1 FAEYLGVA
9 LQLTNIL
16 RDVKKDYQ
24 EERIYL
30 PAEDMREFGYTEED
44 LKNSIYNDN
53 FKKMMKRKYFFYGF
67 NLLVIALIALIIGCS
82 SKKKDVIAELGDEKI
97 YLYEFENQYL
107 KSIGNNLD
115 TAKTKSL
122 AERKEYLELMIKFR
136 LKVKDAKDKGFLNSP
151 EVQKDLGDYKKNF
164 ISTFLV
170 DKVEPKIKELWE
182 RKKFE
187 IRASHILINLPQ
199 TTTPEDSVKAF
210 LKADTVIK
218 RLKKG
223 EDFDVVAREMSDDQ
237 SAKTNSGDL
246 YYFTAG
252 MTVPEFEDAIYDLKI
267 GEYTKKPVRT
277 MFGLHI
283 VKLTDK
289 KKRNEGIRAA
299 HILIQDIKDTVT
311 GKVIDSTTSY
321 NKAKDILA
329 RIRNGEDFTK
339 LATELSEDP
348 GSKPRGGDLGFFDRR
363 RMVQSFDST
372 AFSLKVGQVSDLVR
386 TPFGWHIIKLLE
398 VKEYQPFEKQKEGLK
413 SEFKRSPGYKQAYT
427 KFLNYF
433 ASKIDSNK
441 IFNDLKLDSIFNDQ
455 DKQKVLATYKG
466 GDIKITD
473 IIQYF
478 NVNKEFASNGA
489 NYATVKRVI
498 EGCSDTPILNLL
510 AVKEK
515 IEKDEDYLDLYNEYQ
530 NGLLSFK
537 IDQEELW
544 SKIKITDQDI
554 QTYYEANK
562 QKYTFTE
569 NNEQKF
575 KPVDEVKSEIS
586 QTLQQE
592 KFKELEKNYIDG
604 LKQKYPVKIHD
615 NIIEKA
621 FKN

>member
-1 FAEYLGVA
+1 
-9 LQLTNIL
+9 
-16 RDVKKDYQ
+16 
-24 EERIYL
+24 
-30 PAEDMREFGYTEED
+30 
-44 LKNSIYNDN
+44 
-53 FKKMMKRKYFFYGF
+53 MMKRKYFFYGF

-97 YLYEFENQYL
+97 LLYEFENQYL

-115 TAKTKSL
+115 TAKNKSL
-122 AERKEYLELMIKFR
+122 EERKEYLDLMIKFR
-136 LKVKDAKDKGFLNSP
+136 LKVKDAKDKGYLNSP
-151 EVQKDLGDYKKNF
+151 EIQKDLGEYKKNF

-170 DKVEPKIKELWE
+170 DKEVVEPKIKELWE

-199 TTTPEDSVKAF
+199 TTTPEDSIKAF
-210 LKADTVIK
+210 LKADTIIK

-223 EDFDVVAREMSDDQ
+223 DDFEVVAREMSDDQ
-237 SAKTNSGDL
+237 SAKTNGGDL

-277 MFGLHI
+277 MFGLHV

-398 VKEYQPFEKQKEGLK
+398 IKEYQPYEKQKEGLK
-413 SEFKRSPGYKQAYT
+413 SEFKRSPGYKQAYSNFLEKVRKDY
-427 KFLNYF
+427 KFEFVIDGLNYI
-433 ASKIDSNK
+433 ASKLDSTK
-441 IFNDLKLDSIFNDQ
+441 VFNDLKLDSIFNDQ
-455 DKQKVLATYKG
+455 DKQKLIATYKG
-466 GDIKITD
+466 GEIKIAD

-478 NVNKEFASNGA
+478 NINKEFSSNGA
-489 NYATVKRVI
+489 NYAAIKRVV
-498 EGCSDTPILNLL
+498 EGCSDTPILILL
-510 AVKEK
+510 AGKEK

-554 QTYYEANK
+554 QMYYEANK

-575 KPVDEVKSEIS
+575 KAVDEVKSEIS

-592 KFKELEKNYIDG
+592 KFKELEKNYIDS